1 MSAKAPKK
9 EEKGYEYP
17 VMGHVVGMDGKIQGE
32 KAIATHGWIL
42 EISVETGLFQQKDKS
57 KRKLPTIT

>member
-1 MSAKAPKK
+1 MEIRIS
-9 EEKGYEYP
+9 G
-17 VMGHVVGMDGKIQGE
+17 DGSCGRTGRKDTGGE